1 MKKILSWVKS
11 PASDGVLFIILLVLL
26 NLVAVRAFVRLD
38 MTEPKSYSLSP
49 ASKQV
54 VKTLEEPL
62 SVKVFFSDKLP
73 APYSEVSQ
81 YVKDILAEYQLAAN
95 HNFSYEYFN
104 MDRPESQSQA
114 RDYGLQQVQIRE
126 VKDNEVGY
134 KNTYMG
140 MAFTY
145 ADQIE
150 TLDAITASDGLEYK
164 ISSMMSKVISD
175 TNVLSG
181 MKDRVR
187 LTLYKS
193 AALDTFSIS
202 GLSETEGVVRRAFEK
217 VNKRFQNRMDFEFL
231 QPSSSEAAALAERYG
246 IQKVSWRSGNGY
258 DYGAFGLVL
267 EHGDSFRVVP
277 LEIVNILFGN
287 TVQGLDGLEDSIVQ
301 SVQSLVS
308 RTSVIAYVTNHG
320 ELASGDVQNGAG
332 AFASLVRSSYS
343 FQEINLETEAIPAG
357 VQSVVIN
364 GPKTA
369 FTDGELYKLDQ
380 FLLKGGNLMLFL
392 DPFIVEE
399 PEGQMSY
406 YQMPQYTP
414 SDTGLE
420 KLLAKYGITANK
432 EYVLDEQCF
441 YQNTQQYGKVNFYY
455 APMMQ
460 KKQLSQKNPVTK
472 NLGYVIFLQSGSL
485 DLSEAEKADGR
496 SVTVLASSSPASW
509 TMKENIM
516 LSPLAMSA
524 PSDKST
530 EKAYTLAALV
540 EGSFESAYSEA
551 PPAPAP
557 SAGAEGEAQAPAEA
571 SDSAVTAAQPHIAK
585 STQAGKIFIAA
596 TSYITGSQ
604 ILQENSTEPVALF
617 LANAVDYLN
626 GNGDLCAMRT
636 KGLSLNA
643 LAITQGPLVN
653 FVKYFNIIGLPLL
666 VAAAGLCVLLARNKR
681 RREIRLRYDANDSRE
696 VSR

>member
-11 PASDGVLFIILLVLL
+11 PSSDAVLFIILLVLL
-26 NLVAVRAFVRLD
+26 NLVAGRAFVRFD

-62 SVKVFFSDKLP
+62 GVKVFFSDKLP
-73 APYSEVSQ
+73 APYSEVYQ

-104 MDRPESQSQA
+104 MDKPENQSQA

-150 TLDAITASDGLEYK
+150 TLDAITTSDGLEYK
-164 ISSMMSKVISD
+164 ITTMISKVISD

-193 AALDTFSIS
+193 AALDSFQIS
-202 GLSETEGVVRRAFEK
+202 GLSETEAAVRSAYEK
-217 VNKRFQNRMDFEFL
+217 ANKRFQNRLDFEFL
-231 QPSSSEAAALAERYG
+231 QPSSEEAETLAERYG
-246 IQKVSWRSGNGY
+246 IQKVSWRSGGGY

-267 EHGDSFRVVP
+267 ETGDSFRVVP

-308 RTSVIAYVTNHG
+308 RTSVLAYVTNHG
-320 ELASGDVQNGAG
+320 ELAAEDVQNGAG
-332 AFASLVRSSYS
+332 AFASLVRSSYR
-343 FQEINLETEAIPAG
+343 FQGINLETDAIPAG
-357 VQSVVIN
+357 VQSVIIN

-369 FTDGELYKLDQ
+369 FSENELYKLDQ

-441 YQNTQQYGKVNFYY
+441 YQNTQQYGRVDFFY

-460 KKQLSQKNPVTK
+460 KKQLAQKSPVTK

-509 TMKENIM
+509 TMKENIL

-524 PSDKST
+524 PSDKSS
-530 EKAYTLAALV
+530 ERAYTLAALV
-540 EGSFESAYSEA
+540 EGSFESAYSE
-551 PPAPAP
+551 PPAV
-557 SAGAEGEAQAPAEA
+557 SAPATDGGSEA
-571 SDSAVTAAQPHIAK
+571 PVMAAQSHIAK

-626 GNGDLCAMRT
+626 GNGELCAMRT

-643 LAITQGPLVN
+643 LVLTQGPLVN
-653 FVKYFNIIGLPLL
+653 AVKYFNIIGLPLL
-666 VAAAGLCVLLARNKR
+666 VAAAGLFVLLARNKR
-681 RREIRLRYDANDSRE
+681 RRAIRLRYDANDSRE